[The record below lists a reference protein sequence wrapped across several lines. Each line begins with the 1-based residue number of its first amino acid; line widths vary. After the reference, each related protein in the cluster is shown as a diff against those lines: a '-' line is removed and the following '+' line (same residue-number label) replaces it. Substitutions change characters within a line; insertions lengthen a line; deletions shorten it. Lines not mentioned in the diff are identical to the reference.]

1 MEYEKK
7 EFRIYQQG
15 KTITDQFYL
24 DQDYNVPDTRN
35 DVRRIVLGDCDT
47 QVEEMK
53 VVENYIR
60 VSGNMHFKVL
70 YVADQTDETL
80 SSLEG
85 TLPFEEMV
93 YMEETPYDNLFLK
106 AATADLTVSVIHSRK
121 LNLKI
126 LAELQ
131 ICSEGRKEET
141 ITMDV
146 QDTVPLY
153 KKEKEYQFLR
163 LVSIKKDTYRI
174 KEEVPL
180 DGTKENIGNLLWTE
194 IVSRKLDTRISQDQI
209 LLQGELQLFCLY
221 ESMDGKAD
229 WMEQT
234 IPYEGKLECYG
245 ADDSMFHQ
253 IYPELLNPVVDVRMD
268 EEGELRILGVEATL
282 EARMIIYEEEP
293 LRMLEDVYSLQEQC
307 TPVYKEKKL
316 EMLVMQNHSKC
327 KVVERL
333 SLPEIQN
340 EILQICH
347 SSGWIQVERMEQV
360 ERGVQI
366 EGVLHVTFLYVK
378 TDDQIPFDVWQGM
391 VPFSYLME
399 SNEAT
404 PEMTCDLTYMVE
416 QLSIGLLGND
426 EVEVKAVLAFHSF
439 MKQPIT
445 VQDIEEIRTEPMNAE
460 ELEARPGIIGYF
472 VKEGDELWDLAKRY
486 NTTVESILEVNQLEK
501 SQVKTG
507 DRILIFKENMSIL

>member
-7 EFRIYQQG
+7 EFLIYQQG

-35 DVRRIVLGDCDT
+35 DVRRIVLGDCKT

-53 VVENYIR
+53 LVENYVR
-60 VSGNMHFKVL
+60 VSGTMQFRIL
-70 YVADQTDETL
+70 YVADQAEETL

-93 YMEETPYDNLFLK
+93 YLEETPYDNLFLK

-126 LAELQ
+126 LVELQ
-131 ICSEGRKEET
+131 ICSEGRKEES
-141 ITMDV
+141 ITTDV
-146 QDTVPLY
+146 QDMVSLY
-153 KKEKEYQFLR
+153 KKEREYQFLR
-163 LVSIKKDTYRI
+163 LVSMKKDTYRI
-174 KEEVPL
+174 KEEVQL
-180 DGTKENIGNLLWTE
+180 DGTKENVGNLLWSE
-194 IVSRKLDTRISQDQI
+194 VVSRKLDTRISQDYI

-221 ESMDGKAD
+221 ESMEGKID
-229 WMEQT
+229 WIEQT
-234 IPYEGKLECYG
+234 IPYEGRLECYG
-245 ADDSMFHQ
+245 ADDAMFHQ
-253 IYPELLNPVVDVRMD
+253 IYPELLHPVVDIRMD
-268 EEGELRILGVEATL
+268 EEGELRVLGVEATL
-282 EARMIIYEEEP
+282 EARIIIYEEEP
-293 LRMLEDVYSLQEQC
+293 VRMLADAYSLQKRC
-307 TPVYKEKKL
+307 IPVEKEKKL
-316 EMLVMQNHSKC
+316 ETLILQNHSKC
-327 KVVERL
+327 KVTERL

-347 SSGWIQVERMEQV
+347 SSGWIQVEHVEYVEQ
-360 ERGVQI
+360 GVQV

-378 TDDQIPFDVWQGM
+378 TDDQIPFAVWQGM

-399 SNEAT
+399 SGVST
-404 PEMTCDLTYMVE
+404 PEMNCDLTCMVE

-426 EVEVKAVLAFHSF
+426 EVEIKAVLAFHSF
-439 MKQPIT
+439 IKQPII
-445 VQDIEEIRTEPMNAE
+445 VNDIEEIKTEPLNE
-460 ELEARPGIIGYF
+460 EVEKQRPGIVGYF
-472 VKEGDELWDLAKRY
+472 VKEGDELWDLAKKY
-486 NTTVESILEVNQLEK
+486 HTTVESILEVNQLEK

>member
-1 MEYEKK
+1 MEYEKN

-35 DVRRIVLGDCDT
+35 DVRRIVLGDCKT

-194 IVSRKLDTRISQDQI
+194 VVSRKLDTRISQDQI
-209 LLQGELQLFCLY
+209 LLQGELQLFCFY
-221 ESMDGKAD
+221 ESMDGKMD

-234 IPYEGKLECYG
+234 IPYEGKVECYG

-307 TPVYKEKKL
+307 APAYKEKKL
-316 EMLVMQNHSKC
+316 EALVMQNHSKC

-378 TDDQIPFDVWQGM
+378 TDDRIPFDVWQGM

-399 SNEAT
+399 SNEVT

-460 ELEARPGIIGYF
+460 ELETRPGIIGYF